1 MRENR
6 QNRDSRAFRFRLS
19 DKSTNDILQRIMS
32 TARSSERDEVISFDL
47 CDVSHLSARQHET
60 QILGK
65 QFAPPPSERG
75 FLSAPLN
82 GGMGEKRSPGW
93 KINISALS

>member
-1 MRENR
+1 
-6 QNRDSRAFRFRLS
+6 
-19 DKSTNDILQRIMS
+19 MS
-32 TARSSERDEVISFDL
+32 TARSSKRDVVISFDL

-93 KINISALS
+93 KLTYQRCLDCLVFTHAKRRF